1 MSSKSELRIFLR
13 KQRQNFVKKRL
24 SNEISFENLA
34 LFNVTSL
41 FEAGTCIAGY
51 CAVGG
56 EAHVTALLSLAAQSG
71 CGTALP
77 FIANK
82 DSQIVFRT
90 WSVGETLQ
98 QAAFG
103 FQQPESD
110 SIAVTPDIIL
120 TPLVGFDRALNRLG
134 QGAGHYDRA
143 FAAWPG
149 ALRIGIAWSAQ
160 EVSTIAIDPWDVP
173 LDAVLT
179 EAEWI
184 TATHSRL
191 NAPNIT
197 GRSQ

>member
-1 MSSKSELRIFLR
+1 MSSKSALRIFLR
-13 KQRQNFVKKRL
+13 KQRQDFVKKRL
-24 SNEISFENLA
+24 SNEISYENAA
-34 LFNVTSL
+34 LQKVTSL
-41 FEAGTCIAGY
+41 FESGICVAGY

-56 EAHVTALLSLAAQSG
+56 EAHVTALLSLATQTG
-71 CGTALP
+71 CTTALP

-103 FQQPESD
+103 FQQPLKD
-110 SIAVTPDIIL
+110 SHAITPDIIL

-143 FAAWPG
+143 FAVWPD

-160 EVSTIAIDPWDVP
+160 EVVSIPADPWDVP

-191 NAPNIT
+191 KAPT
-197 GRSQ
+197 SQE